1 MNNEKNKLNIL
12 LQKNEKLSSFF
23 SNQSTSSKKDIY
35 YERKLP
41 DNKGIYYYP
50 LKKNFASIE
59 EEKNYIHYYGEDVID
74 RVSRLN
80 ESVYKKDN
88 FIQDDVITNF
98 IFIYLLNKF
107 KDNPD
112 LVRTMKSTLKKK
124 VLTKSDI
131 IKRAKLLYDRYHGI
145 NVDFC
150 DFSFLS
156 CKKNESANILTLF
169 QNNKQLYCN
178 IDNIYDCNFHTAI
191 EPNFDNPA
199 CYDQF
204 KYLKSF
210 KNLLEYSIYILENS
224 ELNNINSLEDK
235 EMTNEEFIYHTDNNN
250 DSVSNTSTKNA
261 SNSNSNVNTNSNSN
275 ATMNEENINI
285 NLNNNNSP
293 NTNNTSNNNSNINN
307 KIPEN
312 EIIIEN
318 MNGACKTLNLANFIE
333 NNNTEEE
340 NFKTYVIKL
349 IQNYNQIIANL
360 GLEEDTASQIKKVR
374 YSSNHISNAPYC
386 CSDLCFKNLL
396 LCENDLIEKAF
407 KESLNRK
414 FPIIYE
420 LLFIKFLQMC
430 KYNPCSICKILKH
443 ALNKEQNYNIE
454 CYEVYFHMINNK
466 FNISKIINKD
476 LLNINLK
483 EKEILKKN
491 LQSRKSEEKNIK
503 NKYLPYTPCAHF
515 GNEVCDENCPCSE
528 REYCER
534 FCKCNKLLCKFSHSH
549 LGCHC
554 FKGECVTNHCP
565 CYVNAKE
572 CDPITCK
579 NCSKLNSKC
588 RNRQLLLNCQAKIIV
603 GISKIAGW
611 GLFANEPIKKDQLI
625 GEYKGELINEDITN
639 KRDKFKIYENSTYM
653 FTLDDEYT
661 IDSRKIG
668 NILRYANHSK
678 KNANSYP
685 RVVFCGGHHRIG
697 LFAKRHINKGEEIK
711 FDYDGQNIL
720 SKQFPWINDENEEKE
735 KIEGHFLKKR
745 KGKKKLASI
754 KLSRKKNN
762 KEENAENADNDINN
776 KEKENISKSSKNI
789 HNLKEEN
796 EEEEK
801 MELEYKYRQSK
812 GSQSTRKSVRKT
824 SKLNRNKMLQL
835 LKGSESNN
843 NLESNEKNSLSL
855 LEDKIEEEKS
865 IVKSNVNITNKKY
878 VPLSAKMIAQT
889 LLNHKR
895 YFDKKSEEFLS
906 KKYEENKTN
915 NTSIQNIKIS
925 VNSFNEKNKLKK
937 VSEND
942 FNKNNIFFKDKPI
955 KLLSQK
961 NERIDNKNSSNNN
974 LANDITFLKTKIY
987 DLGTIRVM
995 ISFETPIVA
1004 DFAFYGPKYTD
1015 FFKKYDILK
1024 FQQRDIINEVN
1035 VDFVKDVYGYLIN
1048 GNLNKGHMILVNYLR
1063 FYEKR
1068 VYFYRNDNF
1077 KMNIYIFGNGKIK
1090 KEILQKC
1097 GLNAEENKLTFLI
1110 KSDFNKC

>member
-1 MNNEKNKLNIL
+1 MNNEKNKQNIL
-12 LQKNEKLSSFF
+12 LQKNLKLSEFL
-23 SNQSTSSKKDIY
+23 SNQANTYKKDIN

-50 LKKNFASIE
+50 LKRNFASIE

-112 LVRTMKSTLKKK
+112 LIKTMKYILKKK
-124 VLTKSDI
+124 VLTKNDV

-145 NVDFC
+145 TMDNFG

-156 CKKNESANILTLF
+156 CKKNESANALTLF

-224 ELNNINSLEDK
+224 ELNKINSLEDK

-250 DSVSNTSTKNA
+250 DSMSNTSTKNA
-261 SNSNSNVNTNSNSN
+261 SNSNSNVNSNINSNPN
-275 ATMNEENINI
+275 VNDEAINM
-285 NLNNNNSP
+285 NLNNNT
-293 NTNNTSNNNSNINN
+293 TNYNNSID
-307 KIPEN
+307 KTIPDN
-312 EIIIEN
+312 EIVIEN
-318 MNGACKTLNLANFIE
+318 VHGNCKTLNINYCNDNAIDE
-333 NNNTEEE
+333 CG
-340 NFKTYVIKL
+340 NFKTYIIRL
-349 IQNYNQIIANL
+349 IQNYNQIISD
-360 GLEEDTASQIKKVR
+360 LECPEENASKIKKIR
-374 YSSNHISNAPYC
+374 FSSNHIANAPQC
-386 CSDLCFKNLL
+386 CSELCFKNLL
-396 LCENDLIEKAF
+396 LCENELIEKAY
-407 KESLNRK
+407 KETINRR
-414 FPIIYE
+414 FPVIYE
-420 LLFIKFLQMC
+420 VLFIKFLQML

-443 ALNKEQNYNIE
+443 TLNKEQNFDID
-454 CYEVYFHMINNK
+454 CYEIYFHMINDK
-466 FNISKIINKD
+466 YNISKIINKN

-491 LQSRKSEEKNIK
+491 LQSRKFEEKNIK

-534 FCKCNKLLCKFSHSH
+534 YCKCNKLLCKFSNSH

-554 FKGECVTNHCP
+554 FKGDCVTNHCP

-572 CDPITCK
+572 CDPILCK
-579 NCSKLNSKC
+579 NCSKISSKC
-588 RNRQLLLNCQAKIIV
+588 KNRQLYLNCQAKIIV

-611 GLFANEPIKKDQLI
+611 GLFANEPIKKDALI

-668 NILRYANHSK
+668 NMLRYANHSK

-735 KIEGHFLKKR
+735 KVEGNFFKKR
-745 KGKKKLASI
+745 KGKKRLTSI
-754 KLSRKKNN
+754 KLSKKKAKEDNEDNN
-762 KEENAENADNDINN
+762 GITNS
-776 KEKENISKSSKNI
+776 EKENYNKTSKSSN
-789 HNLKEEN
+789 NSKEQNE

-801 MELEYKYRQSK
+801 MEVEYKYRNTNSK
-812 GSQSTRKSVRKT
+812 STRNSVKKT
-824 SKLNRNKMLQL
+824 SKMSKNKMLNMI
-835 LKGSESNN
+835 KDDEEMNN
-843 NLESNEKNSLSL
+843 DYDTNEKNSLSL
-855 LEDKIEEEKS
+855 LEDKKEEEEKP
-865 IVKSNVNITNKKY
+865 IVKSNINIGSKKY

-889 LLNHKR
+889 LLSHKR

-906 KKYEENKTN
+906 KKYEEGNN
-915 NTSIQNIKIS
+915 NTSNNTSMQNIKIS
-925 VNSFNEKNKLKK
+925 VNTFNERNKVKK
-937 VSEND
+937 VTEND
-942 FNKNNIFFKDKPI
+942 FYKNNMFFKDKQI

-961 NERIDNKNSSNNN
+961 TERNDSKNNSIDNLLNDSVNS
-974 LANDITFLKTKIY
+974 FKKKIF

-995 ISFETPIVA
+995 INFETPIVA
-1004 DFAFYGPKYTD
+1004 DFAFFGIKYTD

-1024 FQQRDIINEVN
+1024 FQQKDILNEVK
-1035 VDFVKDVYGYLIN
+1035 VDFDKDIYGYLIN
-1048 GNLNKGHMILVNYLR
+1048 GNFNKGHMILVSYLR

-1077 KMNIYIFGNGKIK
+1077 KINIYIFGNGKIK
-1090 KEILQKC
+1090 KSILQKC
-1097 GLNAEENKLTFLI
+1097 GLDTEESKLTFLM
-1110 KSDFNKC
+1110 KSDFNNC